1 MDPMGM
7 FEFEG
12 KNLDKKELDGEKS
25 SKSPKFFSQLFSW
38 SCIDIYIYITLTS
51 EYCHKYLQHIYI
63 YTPEN

>member
-25 SKSPKFFSQLFSW
+25 SKSPKFFLNFFL
-38 SCIDIYIYITLTS
+38 D
-51 EYCHKYLQHIYI
+51 
-63 YTPEN
+63 PA